1 MLFVYRFF
9 PEGRES
15 LEIFFVTISYIKTRS
30 HNESERIR
38 NWGLSEIL
46 TCEKIGYEAGIR
58 MEEYIY
64 KGNYEG
70 YDVYIAYA
78 EEGPT
83 IEEAYALYREACR
96 SARYRSLVEMAES
109 EVEQK

>member
-1 MLFVYRFF
+1 
-9 PEGRES
+9 
-15 LEIFFVTISYIKTRS
+15 
-30 HNESERIR
+30 
-38 NWGLSEIL
+38 
-46 TCEKIGYEAGIR
+46 